1 MNLNNLDLNLLK
13 VLLVLLEEKNTHRAA
28 DKLDTSQPAVSR
40 ALGRLREAFDDQLF
54 VRHNRGLKLTPRA
67 EELAAVLPGIYT
79 QLEKALESK
88 QFNPAEME
96 GRFRIALN
104 GFLIESYGTEIYHLF
119 NRHCPKVELELYS
132 FGSSTLSQLQDGRCD
147 LAITYQPLTTPKTIY
162 QKNIAKSQFGF
173 ICRRGL
179 IEEHRTIPI
188 EELDNYR
195 WAGMVVPGFN
205 EQMELVRKYVNLN
218 VKPAFRSQHAIPIL
232 QAIRSEDMLFI
243 APRELY
249 HIVDQ
254 NKYQFVEMDEQ
265 GHAFRRDIMDIVIA
279 YNQKHW
285 NTEKYRWIEQ
295 LLKEIKVTRHN
306 E

>member
-1 MNLNNLDLNLLK
+1 MNLNHLDLNLLK

-119 NRHCPKVELELYS
+119 NRYCPKVELELYS
-132 FGSSTLSQLQDGRCD
+132 FGSSTISQLQDDRCD

-254 NKYQFVEMDEQ
+254 KKYQFVEMDEQ

-295 LLKEIKVTRHN
+295 LLKEIKVTP
-306 E
+306 

>member
-1 MNLNNLDLNLLK
+1 MNLNHLDLNLLK

-40 ALGRLREAFDDQLF
+40 ALGRLREALDDQLF

-67 EELAAVLPGIYT
+67 EELAEVLPGIYT

-119 NRHCPKVELELYS
+119 NRSCPNVELELYS
-132 FGSSTLSQLQDGRCD
+132 FGSSTISELQDGRCD

-179 IEEHRTIPI
+179 IEEHKTIPI

-232 QAIRSEDMLFI
+232 QAIRNEDMLFI

-254 NKYQFVEMDEQ
+254 KKYQFVEMDEQ

-295 LLKEIKVTRHN
+295 LLKEIKVTP
-306 E
+306 